1 MPEIVRVLFTLF
13 CTILFYGLIMAHIFN
28 RHESVLKDRDKLQRL
43 ADEMGNR
50 CFNATVWHDGEKFKR
65 DYRGNKF
72 FKRYAHKIAR
82 RASDE
87 DVLSGNKVYD
97 YAWNC

>member
-1 MPEIVRVLFTLF
+1 
-13 CTILFYGLIMAHIFN
+13 MAHIAN

-65 DYRGNKF
+65 DYREIG
-72 FKRYAHKIAR
+72 
-82 RASDE
+82 RASCRE
-87 DVLSGNKVYD
+87 RV
-97 YAWNC
+97 

>member
-1 MPEIVRVLFTLF
+1 
-13 CTILFYGLIMAHIFN
+13 MAHIAN

-50 CFNATVWHDGEKFKR
+50 CFTATVWHDGEKFKH

-87 DVLSGNKVYD
+87 DVLSYNKVYD

>member
-1 MPEIVRVLFTLF
+1 
-13 CTILFYGLIMAHIFN
+13 
-28 RHESVLKDRDKLQRL
+28 
-43 ADEMGNR
+43 MGNR
-50 CFNATVWHDGEKFKR
+50 CFTATVWHDGEKLKR
-65 DYRGNKF
+65 DYHGNKF